1 MPFLVQDI
9 VLPAEPLSNRIKRA
23 FGRGGVAASMRR
35 AGVPPLAADFMDVQS
50 RIDEVTGF
58 AHGLWERHVLDAE
71 MPVRVINVSRVNYLV
86 GQVLNGGFSQFVQ
99 NSGWDR
105 SFLDGVKS
113 GLTAIGAE
121 EHAAVFE
128 GAVRLI
134 DEAHRREG
142 GDPDS
147 EKIGAA
153 IDQLEREYFSDYRL
167 SRRLSRSV
175 DDSWFWGER
184 WQSAQMLSARY
195 IDGWRDVRR
204 VPIADY
210 PAALDALAAGIPDL
224 AARRSQ
230 REESRPWEKKVIDR
244 LVAGAGLDHVWYT
257 AFSAREHNARKV
269 WCWNLTVGQ
278 TPGEGHHQVIF
289 VDGEA
294 IMYEG
299 STDRVVARMP
309 APQAAPEGGVSS
321 NAPSIEPGTE
331 HPNIS
336 IMIANP

>member
-1 MPFLVQDI
+1 MPFSVQDI
-9 VLPAEPLSNRIKRA
+9 VLPAEQATLLNRIKRA
-23 FGRGGVAASMRR
+23 FGMGGVAARMRNM
-35 AGVPPLAADFMDVQS
+35 GVPPLAADFMEAQS
-50 RIDEVTGF
+50 KIDEVTDF
-58 AHGLWERHVLDAE
+58 AQALWERHVLDAE

-86 GQVLNGGFSQFVQ
+86 GQVLNGGFSQFVK
-99 NSGWDR
+99 NSGWDK
-105 SFLDGVKS
+105 SFIDGVS
-113 GLTAIGAE
+113 AGLSAIGAE
-121 EHAAVFE
+121 EHSAVFE
-128 GAVRLI
+128 GARRLL
-134 DEAHRREG
+134 DEASQREG
-142 GDPDS
+142 GDPW
-147 EKIGAA
+147 AA
-153 IDQLEREYFSDYRL
+153 IHQLEREYFSDYRL
-167 SRRLSRSV
+167 SRRLSV
-175 DDSWFWGER
+175 DDSWYWGER
-184 WQSAQMLSARY
+184 WQSAQMLSSRY

-204 VPIADY
+204 VPVAEY

-230 REESRPWEKKVIDR
+230 REESRPWEKKLIDR
-244 LVAGAGLDHVWYT
+244 LVASAGLDHIWYT

-309 APQAAPEGGVSS
+309 ASQESGIASNEPE
-321 NAPSIEPGTE
+321 IEPGTE